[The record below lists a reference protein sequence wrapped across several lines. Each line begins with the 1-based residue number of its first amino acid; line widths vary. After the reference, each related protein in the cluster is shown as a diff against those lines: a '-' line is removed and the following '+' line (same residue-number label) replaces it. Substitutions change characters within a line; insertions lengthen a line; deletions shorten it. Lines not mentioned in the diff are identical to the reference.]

1 MINATVIPEV
11 DPDFDPR
18 AEERKDFLC
27 IDDQDPGAKVL
38 TPLQNESFPLGE
50 DVDPFDTSFASLGPG
65 KTELKLLESEL
76 MEK

>member
-1 MINATVIPEV
+1 M
-11 DPDFDPR
+11 
-18 AEERKDFLC
+18 C